1 MFDFTTTTFVHNAD
15 MIEANP
21 NASAHSENSENYLR
35 IGYHLFKYEDVA
47 AIYRHP
53 YTASRNA
60 KLIVDIDGFMASQ
73 PVTENQI
80 KRFKLDFYLRRSG
93 DNNPFYSNDFVF
105 KGKDFHY
112 EWTNKENTAKKV
124 AKMIN
129 KIIRLY
135 GDVYLNVYVGKEG
148 DEKNK
153 LVFEND
159 NYGWFSEA
167 QLKGYVPE
175 LSDCCTYREGMWDV
189 IDELGTDIEWCGENS
204 CDEPS
209 YPVTNSIHKEDG
221 DELKPGWLVAQQG
234 VEGNGTYQQLL
245 KDLRLPTLENMRWL
259 SPTTDEMPLPG
270 TKYVQ
275 YTFHQIACRGVL
287 GGSAVGEVTH
297 SKTTHVFF
305 VPTCGCGDDLDN
317 LMQQAIEDAGMK
329 DLMLTTIDKTNGMA
343 GNGVVSDKVTDPA
356 IAEAGKFVHD
366 LTKKAKTSNSD
377 EHSAKSGSESGG
389 NGGNGGNSGGNG
401 GTTPSGD
408 NQEPANP

>member
-1 MFDFTTTTFVHNAD
+1 
-15 MIEANP
+15 
-21 NASAHSENSENYLR
+21 
-35 IGYHLFKYEDVA
+35 
-47 AIYRHP
+47 
-53 YTASRNA
+53 
-60 KLIVDIDGFMASQ
+60 
-73 PVTENQI
+73 
-80 KRFKLDFYLRRSG
+80 
-93 DNNPFYSNDFVF
+93 
-105 KGKDFHY
+105 
-112 EWTNKENTAKKV
+112 
-124 AKMIN
+124 MIN

-148 DEKNK
+148 DEKDK

-209 YPVTNSIHKEDG
+209 YPVTYSIHKEDD

-259 SPTTDEMPLPG
+259 SPTTDEMPIPG
-270 TKYVQ
+270 MKYVQ
-275 YTFHQIACRGVL
+275 YTFHQISCRGVL

-305 VPTCGCGDDLDN
+305 VPTCGC
-317 LMQQAIEDAGMK
+317 E
-329 DLMLTTIDKTNGMA
+329 
-343 GNGVVSDKVTDPA
+343 TD
-356 IAEAGKFVHD
+356 VD
-366 LTKKAKTSNSD
+366 
-377 EHSAKSGSESGG
+377 
-389 NGGNGGNSGGNG
+389 
-401 GTTPSGD
+401 
-408 NQEPANP
+408 

>member
-21 NASAHSENSENYLR
+21 NKDAHSENSSNYLR

-60 KLIVDIDGFMASQ
+60 KLVVDIDNFMKTDEAKES
-73 PVTENQI
+73 

-135 GDVYLNVYVGKEG
+135 GDVYLNVYVGKTG
-148 DEKNK
+148 DEAGK

-159 NYGWFSEA
+159 NYGLFSEA
-167 QLKGYVPE
+167 QLKAYVPE
-175 LSDCCTYREGMWDV
+175 ISDCCVYREGAWNV
-189 IDELGTDIEWCGENS
+189 IDELGKDLCWKGKND
-204 CDEPS
+204 CDEPF
-209 YPVTNSIHKEDG
+209 YPVVYSIHKEDE
-221 DELKPGWLVAQQG
+221 DELTPGFLYAEQG
-234 VEGNGTYQQLL
+234 VEGFGTYQQLL

-259 SPTTDEMPLPG
+259 SPTTDEMPIPG
-270 TKYVQ
+270 NKYVQ
-275 YTFHQIACRGVL
+275 YTFHQISCRGVL
-287 GGSAVGEVTH
+287 GGAAVGEVTH

-305 VPTCGCGDDLDN
+305 VPTCGCGDSLDEV
-317 LMQQAIEDAGMK
+317 MKEAIKDAGMEN
-329 DLMLTTIDKTNGMA
+329 LMLTTVGKDMSDDAI
-343 GNGVVSDKVTDPA
+343 VSDKVTNPA
-356 IAEAGKFVHD
+356 KVENFAHD
-366 LTKKAKTSNSD
+366 LTIKAITHNSD
-377 EHSAKSGSESGG
+377 THDGESDGL
-389 NGGNGGNSGGNG
+389 STDSTPAVETPDPAA
-401 GTTPSGD
+401 GTQVG
-408 NQEPANP
+408 EAF